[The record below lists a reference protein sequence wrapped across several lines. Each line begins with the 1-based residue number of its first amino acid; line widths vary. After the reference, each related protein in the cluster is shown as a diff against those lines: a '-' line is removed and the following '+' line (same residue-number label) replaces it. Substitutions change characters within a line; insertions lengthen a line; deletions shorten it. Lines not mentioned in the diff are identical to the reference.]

1 MERCGDASRTASRT
15 RTLPPAAVPHAPGGA
30 RHLRDPRR
38 RAESHRAGDAGVPRR
53 IGRVVAPA
61 PDAGPRVVDEP
72 VGVTQPRL
80 LSTAA
85 TCGGARGPAR
95 TSTSRTCAPRPA
107 STTGATRTRSSGPGP
122 ITRCGAGLPSIP
134 RCEFRAL
141 LTSSG
146 SSGATAVGRE
156 RDSPRCAMAAR
167 LAYAEEVHLAAA
179 LLCSRT
185 VRHAH
190 RIPSPCAKPAFQYA
204 PPRCPVK
211 SATKEPSV
219 GSRPRS
225 GRRFLVMRT
234 HIDRNGS

>member
-30 RHLRDPRR
+30 RHL
-38 RAESHRAGDAGVPRR
+38 
-53 IGRVVAPA
+53 
-61 PDAGPRVVDEP
+61 PD
-72 VGVTQPRL
+72 PRL